1 MLTVCKDSKLH
12 SLGPEGMGWSLANED
27 EAASITGLRLLF
39 LLEEKES
46 HDHDLAHDVP
56 QPSNLS
62 VCVCVRVCFFFGCFL
77 HFLVLFQSYGNTS
90 FCVPLFFSNLQK
102 SYVGRC
108 CSSKLILFFVH
119 GSRVH
124 ESQHS
129 NEAGICCRV
138 PLHLPYNGQHIYWLF
153 PILL

>member
-62 VCVCVRVCFFFGCFL
+62 VCVCVRVCFFVGCFL
-77 HFLVLFQSYGNTS
+77 HFF
-90 FCVPLFFSNLQK
+90 
-102 SYVGRC
+102 
-108 CSSKLILFFVH
+108 
-119 GSRVH
+119 
-124 ESQHS
+124 
-129 NEAGICCRV
+129 
-138 PLHLPYNGQHIYWLF
+138 
-153 PILL
+153 

>member
-62 VCVCVRVCFFFGCFL
+62 VCVCACVFFFWLFL
-77 HFLVLFQSYGNTS
+77 A
-90 FCVPLFFSNLQK
+90 FFSFVPKLRK
-102 SYVGRC
+102 YIIL
-108 CSSKLILFFVH
+108 CSFVFFKP
-119 GSRVH
+119 
-124 ESQHS
+124 
-129 NEAGICCRV
+129 AKIIC
-138 PLHLPYNGQHIYWLF
+138 WKM
-153 PILL
+153 LLL